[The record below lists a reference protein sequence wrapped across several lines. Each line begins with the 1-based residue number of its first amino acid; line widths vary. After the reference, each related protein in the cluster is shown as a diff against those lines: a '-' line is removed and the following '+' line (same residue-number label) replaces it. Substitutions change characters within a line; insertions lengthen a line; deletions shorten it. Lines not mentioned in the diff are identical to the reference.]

1 MKVKDMIRS
10 LMDKDPNDDVS
21 IKVKV
26 KLYTND
32 KHVYNLERQVEID
45 DITDGGWPVVLTA
58 DLTINV
64 ESRVEIY

>member
-1 MKVKDMIRS
+1 MKVKDVIRD
-10 LMDKDPNDDVS
+10 LMDKDPNDDVC
-21 IKVKV
+21 IKVKA

-64 ESRVEIY
+64 ESIVEIY